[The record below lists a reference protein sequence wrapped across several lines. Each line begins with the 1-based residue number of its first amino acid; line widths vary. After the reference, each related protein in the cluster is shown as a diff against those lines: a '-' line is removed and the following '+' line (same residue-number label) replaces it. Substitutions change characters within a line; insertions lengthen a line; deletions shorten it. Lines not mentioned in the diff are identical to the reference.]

1 MREVSRQHCLGIARR
16 WTWLSISLSS
26 FPLPLMAAESTKQI
40 APAPATK
47 SQEKPLSSKKSL
59 PPEARRATSAGGIGL
74 GVALPPI
81 RPVASFF
88 YTSLNSWGDV
98 SLRISGSYLSLA
110 KTFKD
115 AAVESQY
122 ASKLTDTDA
131 HLWDASLNA
140 PEVAW
145 QLPMRLFIAMAP
157 EVRMTSCRAD
167 YTTVAGETLVFS
179 GWGVSSG
186 VSASGGLRTQPRG
199 SSLAL
204 EISAGFTWPLASFGQ
219 ADLSFEGSPSTGG
232 QTFSDQDLDSML
244 NSLQPYV
251 QKLTVQPTAGL
262 QLRAGWRF

>member
-1 MREVSRQHCLGIARR
+1 M
-16 WTWLSISLSS
+16 SLCS
-26 FPLPLMAAESTKQI
+26 FPLPLMASETTKQI
-40 APAPATK
+40 TPVPAAKP
-47 SQEKPLSSKKSL
+47 QEKPLSGKKTQ
-59 PPEARRATSAGGIGL
+59 PQDARKSTSAWGVGL
-74 GVALPPI
+74 GVALPPV
-81 RPVASFF
+81 RPVAALFH
-88 YTSLNSWGDV
+88 TSLNSWGDV
-98 SLRISGSYLSLA
+98 GLRVSGSYLSLA
-110 KTFKD
+110 QTFKD

-131 HLWDASLNA
+131 HLWDASLQA

-145 QLPMRLFIAMAP
+145 QLPLRLFIALAP
-157 EVRMTSCRAD
+157 EVRLTNCRAD

-186 VSASGGLRTQPRG
+186 VNASGGLRTQPRG
-199 SSLAL
+199 SSLTL

-219 ADLSFEGSPSTGG
+219 ADLSFEGSPSSGG
-232 QTFSDQDLDSML
+232 QTFSDPDLDSML